1 MPILEQLENISVYVM
16 NPEFKFKF
24 VAGFD
29 LDKKQHD
36 GSFIGKSFVECFKDI
51 PQTIYIAQQMHWYKI
66 MGGEMDVIEFRYK
79 NRYYAQYG
87 FPIFQEAQI
96 QGSISI
102 MIDFDRSIKRKK
114 ALIEINEM
122 LMQAVNH
129 LAHDIRG
136 PIATMLGLV
145 AIWRLDKQRTVWQK
159 VKDFIFKKKIITD
172 EFVIERIYERLVVVD
187 KKLRAMNQHIEKIEE
202 KSQEK

>member
-16 NPEFKFKF
+16 SPDFKFKF

-29 LDKKQHD
+29 LNKKPHD
-36 GSFIGKSFVECFKDI
+36 GSLIGKSFVEIFKDL
-51 PQTIYIAQQMHWYKI
+51 PQRLYIEQQMHWYKI
-66 MGGEMDVIEFRYK
+66 MGGEQDFIEFRYK

-87 FPIFQEAQI
+87 FPIFQDATV

-102 MIDFDRSIKRKK
+102 MIDFDRSIRRKK

-122 LMQAVNH
+122 LLKSVNH

-145 AIWRLDKQRTVWQK
+145 AIWRMDKERSFWEKLRDFLKRKQSI
-159 VKDFIFKKKIITD
+159 KDA
-172 EFVIERIYERLVVVD
+172 FVIERIYERLILLD
-187 KKLRAMNQHIEKIEE
+187 KKISAMNTHIEKIEE
-202 KSQEK
+202 KTKEE